1 MHTDKYSNKQ
11 DFRTKNSEEQ
21 RAAVVSEED
30 GSSSSCPVSGRRSAS
45 FSDSLDDNSSVY
57 SSSLDVDLLDLN
69 DSSSDDLSTPPD
81 ESDDC
86 LSSEEEE
93 EEEDRE
99 GTGRLLLPQL
109 QKPPPLQLPGI
120 SLVSGVEVEGSHD
133 KDMTVL
139 KSCRRGGSFSNGG
152 VLPSERGKKKVVQ
165 ISLDQ
170 PLRIDPVVERKV
182 HVDLLTPSFEVNVS
196 MKNQSFDDAS
206 LHALQSHCADTFGIR
221 RDRVRV
227 YELKEIDSSSSSE
240 NNKSETMTKVGI
252 EIQGSLFT
260 LERLE
265 ELLKKSQTS
274 QTDEK
279 RLGQLEHRVRE
290 LEEKLLVSETMRLKA
305 HKALKSLREEVDL
318 LEVSL
323 LKRKS

>member
-1 MHTDKYSNKQ
+1 MHTNQYSNKQ
-11 DFRTKNSEEQ
+11 SFRRKNSEEE
-21 RAAVVSEED
+21 RGVVVSDED

-45 FSDSLDDNSSVY
+45 FSDSLDDSSSVY

-86 LSSEEEE
+86 LSE
-93 EEEDRE
+93 EEEDEQE
-99 GTGRLLLPQL
+99 GTRVPRQLSLPQ

-120 SLVSGVEVEGSHD
+120 SVLGEGNY
-133 KDMTVL
+133 KDEMPVL
-139 KSCRRGGSFSNGG
+139 KSCRRGTSNVSNGM
-152 VLPSERGKKKVVQ
+152 LLSERGKKKVVQ
-165 ISLDQ
+165 ISLEH
-170 PLRIDPVVERKV
+170 PSRREAVSERKI

-227 YELKEIDSSSSSE
+227 YELKEIDSSSSDK
-240 NNKSETMTKVGI
+240 NKTKTMTKVGI

-265 ELLKKSQTS
+265 EMLKKNQTS
-274 QTDEK
+274 QADGK

-305 HKALKSLREEVDL
+305 HKALKDLREEIDL
-318 LEVSL
+318 LEISL
-323 LKRKS
+323 LKRKQ

>member
-11 DFRTKNSEEQ
+11 DFKRKNSEEQ
-21 RAAVVSEED
+21 RAVVVSEED

-69 DSSSDDLSTPPD
+69 DSSSDDLSTPLD

-93 EEEDRE
+93 EEE
-99 GTGRLLLPQL
+99 GTGRLSLPQL

-120 SLVSGVEVEGSHD
+120 SLLSEVGVEGSHD
-133 KDMTVL
+133 KDVTVL
-139 KSCRRGGSFSNGG
+139 KSCRRGGSFSNEGL
-152 VLPSERGKKKVVQ
+152 LPSERGKKKVVQ

-274 QTDEK
+274 QADEK